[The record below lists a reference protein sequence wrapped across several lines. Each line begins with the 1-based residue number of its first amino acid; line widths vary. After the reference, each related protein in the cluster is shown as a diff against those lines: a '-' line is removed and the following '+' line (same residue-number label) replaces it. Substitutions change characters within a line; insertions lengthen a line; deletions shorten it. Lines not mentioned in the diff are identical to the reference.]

1 MPAIRETTDAPIISS
16 PADHAASVDAAAG
29 PASDAARV
37 TGLTSLQHEQTHSEA
52 ELALL
57 QQARSRSEAELL
69 ALAERTR
76 ATLGEE
82 QAGIL
87 SGQAK
92 FLADPA
98 FYPPME
104 KKIREEGVSAREA
117 VQAIVTHT
125 AGRFEAL
132 NNPYMQERAAD
143 IRDLGQRLLSQLS
156 EDGGGVRLSDIR
168 EEVILVA
175 HDLAPSDTVQLD
187 KRYIL
192 AFVTRAGGKTSH
204 TSLLARSLGI
214 AAVVGAGEA
223 VGDIADG
230 DQLIVDG
237 DEGVIIVQPDE
248 ATLAEYRQRQTA
260 AEYEARELEAY
271 LGQPAISRDGVTVEL
286 AANIGT
292 VQEAEA
298 AAELQAEGIGL
309 YRTEFLFMEA
319 KQLPSE
325 EEQTAAYRAVAERM
339 AGKPVIIR
347 TLDIGGD
354 KALPYLQL
362 PREDNPFLGYR
373 AIRIGLDR
381 KELLLT
387 QLRAILRASA
397 YGQLKIMFPMI
408 SGLSEWRQARALYE
422 QARAE
427 LEAEGVAIASPDEL
441 EVGIMVEIPSAALQA
456 DRLAREVDFFS
467 IGTNDLVQYTL
478 AVDRMNEHVAYLYD
492 YFHPAVLQLIRRVID
507 AAHHEGKWAGMC
519 GGMAGD
525 PLAAPLLLGLG
536 LDEWS
541 MDAGAIVRIKRAL
554 ASLDSGACRQ
564 LADELLALDTPQEVR
579 AALARHQFEA
589 Q

>member
-1 MPAIRETTDAPIISS
+1 MAAEQVVRGIGVSPGIRIGRALVYAPGAGTEAESE
-16 PADHAASVDAAAG
+16 ASGEVN
-29 PASDAARV
+29 
-37 TGLTSLQHEQTHSEA
+37 SEA

-57 QQARSRSEAELL
+57 QQARQQSEAELL
-69 ALAERTR
+69 ELAERTR
-76 ATLGEE
+76 ETLGEE

-104 KKIREEGVSAREA
+104 KKIREEGASAQAA
-117 VQAIVTHT
+117 VRAVVEHT

-132 NNPYMQERAAD
+132 NNAYMQERAAD
-143 IRDLGQRLLSQLS
+143 IRDLGQRLLTHLS
-156 EDGGGVRLSDIR
+156 GEGGGMRLSDIKD
-168 EEVILVA
+168 EVILVA
-175 HDLAPSDTVQLD
+175 HDLAPSDTVQLN
-187 KRYIL
+187 KQYVL

-204 TSLLARSLGI
+204 TALLARSLGI
-214 AAVVGAGEA
+214 AAVVGAGEQA
-223 VGDIADG
+223 AAIADG
-230 DQLIVDG
+230 DWLVVDG
-237 DEGVIIVQPDE
+237 AEGVCIIRPEE
-248 ATLAEYRQRQTA
+248 ATLADYRQRQ
-260 AEYEARELEAY
+260 EVSEHEERELEAY
-271 LGQPAISRDGVTVEL
+271 RSRPAASRDGVAVEM
-286 AANIGT
+286 AANIGMIP
-292 VQEAEA
+292 EAEA
-298 AAELQAEGIGL
+298 AAERQAEGIGL
-309 YRTEFLFMEA
+309 YRTEFLFMDA
-319 KQLPSE
+319 KRLPTE
-325 EEQTAAYRAVAERM
+325 EEQAEAYRAVARQM

-362 PREDNPFLGYR
+362 PKEENPFLGYR

-387 QLRAILRASA
+387 QLRAILRASSE
-397 YGQLKIMFPMI
+397 GQLKIMFPMI
-408 SGLSEWRQARALYE
+408 SGLAEWRQAKALYE
-422 QARAE
+422 QARSE
-427 LEAEGVAIASPDEL
+427 LEAAGVAIAAPAKL

-492 YFHPAVLQLIRRVID
+492 YFHPAVLQLIHRVID
-507 AAHHEGKWAGMC
+507 AAHRAGKWAGMC

-541 MDAGAIVRIKRAL
+541 MDSGAIARIKQVL
-554 ASLDSGACRQ
+554 SQLDSTECRK
-564 LADELLALDTPQEVR
+564 LAEELLGMDTPDEVR
-579 AALARHQFEA
+579 SALSHFITDYKQ
-589 Q
+589 